1 MILGQAW
8 LPTPKGWG
16 SARMKMM
23 KLADSARTG
32 KSLPSAEEKPA
43 YVNRMFARIAPT
55 YDLMNRLMTGGQ
67 DRRWRELVLDL
78 CDLPVNGRLLDVGT
92 GTGDI
97 AAAAQR
103 RMPYLEVVGS
113 DFTYEMM
120 AAGRR
125 HPARRQI
132 PFVQGDTLALPFAD
146 NSFDAVVSGFLIRN
160 VVDRVGALAEQA
172 RVTKPGGRVVCL
184 ETTPPENS
192 LLGPL
197 FEFYFFQVVP
207 LLGGLV
213 SGDMEAYHY
222 LPHST
227 VAFPSPEG
235 LRHLMEQA
243 GLRNVVY
250 QELMFGTVAIHVGTK
265 I

>member
-1 MILGQAW
+1 MKPESIGLEQAH
-8 LPTPKGWG
+8 GAE
-16 SARMKMM
+16 SA
-23 KLADSARTG
+23 
-32 KSLPSAEEKPA
+32 LPSIEDKPV

-67 DRRWRELVLDL
+67 DRRWRERVLSL
-78 CDLPVNGRLLDVGT
+78 CNLPVQGRLLDVGT

-103 RMPYLEVVGS
+103 RYPHAQVVGT
-113 DFTYEMM
+113 DFTFEMM
-120 AAGRR
+120 AAGKS
-125 HPARRQI
+125 HPARRDL

-146 NSFDAVVSGFLIRN
+146 NTFDAVVRGFLIRF
-160 VVDRVGALAEQA
+160 VVDRKHGLAEHA
-172 RVTKPGGRVVCL
+172 RVTVPGGRVVCL

-197 FEFYFFQVVP
+197 FQLYFFNGVP
-207 LLGGLV
+207 LLGALV
-213 SGDMEAYHY
+213 SGDREAYRY

-227 VAFPSPEG
+227 VAFPAPEAM
-235 LRHLMEQA
+235 RHLMEQA

>member
-1 MILGQAW
+1 
-8 LPTPKGWG
+8 
-16 SARMKMM
+16 
-23 KLADSARTG
+23 
-32 KSLPSAEEKPA
+32 
-43 YVNRMFARIAPT
+43 
-55 YDLMNRLMTGGQ
+55 
-67 DRRWRELVLDL
+67 
-78 CDLPVNGRLLDVGT
+78 
-92 GTGDI
+92 
-97 AAAAQR
+97 
-103 RMPYLEVVGS
+103 
-113 DFTYEMM
+113 MM
-120 AAGRR
+120 AAGKAQ
-125 HPARRQI
+125 PARRNL

-184 ETTPPENS
+184 ETTPPQNS

-197 FEFYFFQVVP
+197 FQLYFFYMVP
-207 LLGGLV
+207 ILGALV
-213 SGDMEAYHY
+213 SGDIEAYRY

-227 VAFPSPEG
+227 VDFPTPEG

-265 I
+265 IEPQVRQ

>member
-1 MILGQAW
+1 VKSVQAAV
-8 LPTPKGWG
+8 LPAA
-16 SARMKMM
+16 S
-23 KLADSARTG
+23 
-32 KSLPSAEEKPA
+32 EKPG
-43 YVNRMFARIAPT
+43 YVNAMFARIAPT

-78 CDLPVNGRLLDVGT
+78 CDLPVRGQLLDVGS
-92 GTGDI
+92 GTGDL
-97 AAAAQR
+97 AAAAR
-103 RMPYLEVVGS
+103 RHFPYVKAVGI

-125 HPARRQI
+125 QPARRDL
-132 PFVQGDTLALPFAD
+132 PFVQGDTLSLPFRD

-160 VVDRVGALAEQA
+160 VVDRVAALAEHA

-197 FEFYFFQVVP
+197 FQLYFFHLVP

-213 SGDMEAYHY
+213 SGDAEAYRY

-227 VAFPSPEG
+227 VAFPMPEG

-243 GLRNVVY
+243 GLRNVFY
-250 QELMFGTVAIHVGTK
+250 QEFMFGTVAIHVGTK
-265 I
+265 TWSS

>member
-1 MILGQAW
+1 ME
-8 LPTPKGWG
+8 
-16 SARMKMM
+16 
-23 KLADSARTG
+23 KLAETDVHSGGVQT
-32 KSLPSAEEKPA
+32 SVLPSADDKPI
-43 YVNRMFARIAPT
+43 YVNQMFARIAPT

-67 DRRWRELVLDL
+67 DRRWRELLLDL
-78 CDLPVNGRLLDVGT
+78 CDLPVRGRLLDVGS

-97 AAAAQR
+97 AAAAR
-103 RMPYLEVVGS
+103 RRLPTVEVVGA

-120 AAGRR
+120 AAGKSQPERR
-125 HPARRQI
+125 DL
-132 PFVQGDTLALPFAD
+132 PFIQGDTLALPFAD
-146 NSFDAVVSGFLIRN
+146 NTFDAVVSGFLIRN

-192 LLGPL
+192 PLGPL
-197 FEFYFFQVVP
+197 FQLYFFHLVP
-207 LLGGLV
+207 LLGALI
-213 SGDMEAYHY
+213 SGDGEAYRY
-222 LPHST
+222 LPQST
-227 VAFPSPEG
+227 VSFPLPTE
-235 LRHLMEQA
+235 LRHIMEQA

>member
-1 MILGQAW
+1 MWEEWGRAVHDRV
-8 LPTPKGWG
+8 LPD
-16 SARMKMM
+16 A
-23 KLADSARTG
+23 AD
-32 KSLPSAEEKPA
+32 KPI

-67 DRRWRELVLDL
+67 DHRWRERLLDL
-78 CDLPVNGRLLDVGT
+78 SDLPVRGKLLDVGT

-97 AAAAQR
+97 MAAAR
-103 RMPYLEVVGS
+103 RRFPHLQVVGI

-120 AAGRR
+120 AAGKSRIER
-125 HPARRQI
+125 NTL

-146 NSFDAVVSGFLIRN
+146 NCFDAVVSGFLIRN
-160 VVDRVGALAEQA
+160 VVDRVGALREHA
-172 RVTKPGGRVVCL
+172 RVTRPGGKVICL

-192 LLGPL
+192 PLGPL
-197 FEFYFFQVVP
+197 FQFYFFHIVP
-207 LLGGLV
+207 FLGALV
-213 SGDMEAYHY
+213 SGDGDAYRY

-227 VAFPSPEG
+227 VAFPMPTE
-235 LRHLMEQA
+235 LAHLMEQA

-250 QELMFGTVAIHVGTK
+250 QELMVGTVAIHVGTK